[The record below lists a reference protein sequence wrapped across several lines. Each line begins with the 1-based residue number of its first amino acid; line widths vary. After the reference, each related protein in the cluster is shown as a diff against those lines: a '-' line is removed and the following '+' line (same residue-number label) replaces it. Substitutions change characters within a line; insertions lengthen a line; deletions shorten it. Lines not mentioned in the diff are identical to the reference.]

1 MDIIVLLFVVI
12 LIVIDK
18 NVRQR
23 MFAALSAAVSLRHSI
38 DTDSD
43 MCDINDDTDVTAM
56 SQRSDMY
63 DKRNDNRDN
72 HSDAHVKNMSQH
84 SDKHVTRHV
93 TRDKHSDKLVTSNV
107 IDDTDN
113 VTVSHEAID
122 AVSRL
127 VAANVIS
134 ASRACQ
140 IAFNVSTRGNT
151 AIYRAV
157 RERVAELKKMSN
169 MSQQDEIIDIRSD
182 GRVIRR
188 DSDGKYYVIH
198 SDGSKEYLAEEEVA
212 K

>member
-1 MDIIVLLFVVI
+1 MDLIVLLFIVM
-12 LIVIDK
+12 LIIIDK

-23 MFAALSAAVSLRHSI
+23 MFTVLSSAVSLRHSI
-38 DTDSD
+38 DIDSD
-43 MCDINDDTDVTAM
+43 TYDIDDDTDDTTM
-56 SQRSDMY
+56 SQHSDMH
-63 DKRNDNRDN
+63 DKSSDNRDN

-93 TRDKHSDKLVTSNV
+93 TRDKHSDKHVTSNV
-107 IDDTDN
+107 TDDTDN

-134 ASRACQ
+134 ATRACH
-140 IAFNVSTRGNT
+140 IAFGVSQRGNA

-157 RERVAELKKMSN
+157 RSRVAELKKMSN

-182 GRVIRR
+182 GRVIRC
-188 DSDGKYYVIH
+188 DNEGNYYVIR
-198 SDGSKEYLAEEEVA
+198 SDGSKEYIEIEEVA